1 MEKFKSILDEYYV
14 SILRTDNGRFL
25 NEKRYILPPTKL
37 SEFVLELSDDPDKAR
52 DTSKIDGYVDC
63 NLGEYQSPSI
73 DGDHYVPE
81 QVIFTGTQNPFR
93 YDKDGNKIYSRAET
107 LQYGNG
113 ILGLD
118 GIKLKVVVE
127 SEVGHEPKRDVHGN
141 VISTEKVVKVNG
153 VSKIVVE
160 PETVEVNRKFLRPY
174 VKFVK
179 SNRNSTHLLDRLHN
193 ETNVIEEGQITIVLS
208 HKNLDN
214 IAKYHILNTSSNLYY
229 NGSLSKDGTERF
241 KYSDFKFKRTL
252 VLVEDEEQ
260 PNSWYSKLHIVEVH
274 DSNGQS
280 LGYVHEFNFNGIE
293 LVDKREE
300 ALELEKKEL
309 EELVEFLKDPKKFT
323 ELGARIPKGVLLVG
337 PPGTGKTLLAKAVA
351 GEAGAP
357 FLSISGSDFV
367 EMYVGVGASRVRDLF
382 SQAIKKAPAIVFID
396 EIDAVGRHREIRWRT
411 AHRS

>member
-1 MEKFKSILDEYYV
+1 MDGYEWDVCKDHPEDRFEISLAQSNGGIPDDGVEKFKSILDEYYV
-14 SILRTDNGRFL
+14 SILRTDNGQFL

-37 SEFVLELSDDPDKAR
+37 SEFILELSDDPDKAM
-52 DTSKIDGYVDC
+52 DTSKIDGYINC

-93 YDKDGNKIYSRAET
+93 YDNDGNKIYSRAET

-179 SNRNSTHLLDRLHN
+179 STRNSTNLLDRLHN
-193 ETNVIEEGQITIVLS
+193 ETNVIEEGQITVVLS

-309 EELVEFLKDPKKFT
+309 EELVEKTRKLEQYIDCTFDISPILSFSAEDVKGYKFVDNIGSHIVPPYYISDKDGNPLWFL
-323 ELGARIPKGVLLVG
+323 E
-337 PPGTGKTLLAKAVA
+337 
-351 GEAGAP
+351 
-357 FLSISGSDFV
+357 
-367 EMYVGVGASRVRDLF
+367 
-382 SQAIKKAPAIVFID
+382 
-396 EIDAVGRHREIRWRT
+396 
-411 AHRS
+411 